1 MPINLLNAFNSKDFK
16 NSGKKTFELVE
27 LTFKINP
34 TSGAR
39 FARAVFEDGSTLVK
53 QVSEGATDKKLMQ
66 FPKITSIPQRTKIIK
81 ELNKEYTQQDI
92 AAILDISQGT
102 VSAAIHIVNR
112 KESKYENH

>member
-16 NSGKKTFELVE
+16 NTGKKASELVE

-34 TSGAR
+34 TSGVR
-39 FARAVFEDGSTLVK
+39 FARAVFEDGSALVK
-53 QVSEGATDKKLMQ
+53 QVTEDTINKNMMQ
-66 FPKITSIPQRTKIIK
+66 FPKITSIPQRNEIIK

-92 AAILDISQGT
+92 AAILDVSQAT

-112 KESKYENH
+112 KENHHENH